1 MTNFRRKSR
10 IGRSRRRRGWVSKR
24 LVPNA
29 LANAHAQPVSKER
42 ARKRESSPSPR
53 KMTVAGLP
61 SKCGSSSTAARL
73 QRLRPDRPA
82 ACPSAEHPSIAAR
95 AFRRCVQAGADAGR
109 FRHIGRAH
117 RLRAAQGDGPNA
129 SGHDS
134 RHDGGQQVNTRSAQ
148 PQDCARRRSADSQS
162 HLRNVV
168 SQVVARII
176 LRPS

>member
-1 MTNFRRKSR
+1 MTNFRAKSR

-95 AFRRCVQAGADAGR
+95 AFRLCVQAGADAGR
-109 FRHIGRAH
+109 FRHIGRVH
-117 RLRAAQGDGPNA
+117 RLRAAQRNGPNA
-129 SGHDS
+129 SGHES
-134 RHDGGQQVNTRSAQ
+134 GHDGGQQSNRRNAQ
-148 PQDCARRRSADSQS
+148 PQWCARRRPADSQS

-176 LRPS
+176 LRP